1 MTVWQKLINRVF
13 RKKPKDI
20 FPNAEY
26 KIEKVFTVAGVDYYA
41 FANLQDAGCLRALKV
56 MTFYTEL
63 QMRCDYDYLQKHVEA
78 VDTVLTSNRVDI
90 YKLKTYNDYLKDRLT
105 WIVDTDLVYKLASVV
120 YFDETENALDY
131 DFEYCQKKI
140 EFWKKHLP
148 VNDFFLSAPI
158 SELVPFLK
166 NADINLDEYSRVTK
180 MVKALQSRNISAK

>member
-1 MTVWQKLINRVF
+1 MGVWQRLINYFF

-20 FPNAEY
+20 FPNTEY
-26 KIEKVFTVAGVDYYA
+26 KIEKVFTVAGTDYYA
-41 FANLQDAGCLRALKV
+41 FANLQDAGCLRALRV

-63 QMRCDYDYLQKHVEA
+63 QMRCDYDYLKQHVEA
-78 VDTVLTSNRVDI
+78 VDAVLTSNRVDI
-90 YKLKTYNDYLKDRLT
+90 YKLKTYNDYLKDRLN

-148 VNDFFLSAPI
+148 VTDFFLSAPI
-158 SELVPFLK
+158 SDLIPYLK
-166 NADINLDEYSRVTK
+166 NADINLSEYSRVTK
-180 MVKALQSRNISAK
+180 MVKALQSTNISGK